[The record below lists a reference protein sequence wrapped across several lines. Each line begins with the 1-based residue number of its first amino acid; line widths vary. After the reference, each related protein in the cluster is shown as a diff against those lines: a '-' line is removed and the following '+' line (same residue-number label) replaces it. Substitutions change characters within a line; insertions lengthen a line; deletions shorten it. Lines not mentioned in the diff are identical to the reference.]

1 MQRLR
6 AELQKDHQARISS
19 QEEQRTRLEEELE
32 KSRAMVASL
41 EGDQSKIKV
50 FGITEFKGYRRTK
63 TEFQVQRVLL
73 NGGLNHNVYLNVI
86 H

>member
-1 MQRLR
+1 MVEELSSGNQEEVQRLR

-50 FGITEFKGYRRTK
+50 FGIENHRI
-63 TEFQVQRVLL
+63 QRL
-73 NGGLNHNVYLNVI
+73 
-86 H
+86 